1 MKDLKEF
8 YENGGIIVMDRYV
21 QSNMLHQACKIGDSV
36 EVDKYLEWL
45 DRLEFGD
52 FKLPRPDRVL
62 FLDVPLEV
70 SKRLMEERGIH
81 KTNTAKDIHE
91 ENADH
96 LRKTYNSGMYCANKL
111 G

>member
-1 MKDLKEF
+1 
-8 YENGGIIVMDRYV
+8 
-21 QSNMLHQACKIGDSV
+21 
-36 EVDKYLEWL
+36 VDKYLEWL

-70 SKRLMEERGIH
+70 SRRLMEERGIH

-96 LRKTYNSGMYCANKL
+96 LRKAYDSGLYCANKL
-111 G
+111 GWDIISCTDKGNMKSIEEISELIWDRVSQDIVKIEK